1 MSRSSF
7 SFTSESVSE
16 GHPDKV
22 ADQISDAVLDAILAA
37 DPRGRVAC
45 ETLVKTGVVIV
56 AGEVT
61 TTAWVDVEALVRKTV
76 LDIGYDTSDM
86 GFDGA
91 SCGVLNIIGKQS
103 PDIAQGVD
111 RKDERK
117 QGAGDQGLMF
127 GYATNETDVLMP
139 APITLAHRL
148 VKRQAQVRKNG
159 KLPWLRPDA
168 KSQVTLRYENDKPVG
183 LEAVVLSTQHS
194 DDISTKQLR
203 EAVMEEIL
211 KPVLP
216 AKWIDKRNSG
226 TTSIPPRFVIG
237 GPVGDCGLTGGKSL
251 STPMADSR
259 ATAVAA
265 SSGKDPSKVDRS
277 APMPRA
283 TWPRTSWPRDWP
295 IAVKFRSPTPSAWPS
310 RPPSWWRPSARE
322 NSDARL
328 TQLVRAHFDL
338 TPFGLRGWDLARPIY
353 QKPLLTAI
361 SAARKKNSAGSEPTR
376 LKRSPRNLKQRA
388 LPKPPLRSRIVMNA
402 AIKAQADFIVK
413 DLKCSRLGTQG
424 NQNCR
429 TEMPGSWR
437 FATSSPHS
445 SRCGARITGSL
456 HMTIQTAVLIET
468 LNVLGAQVRW
478 ASCNIYS
485 TQDHAWPRSR
495 PGGTGVRGEG
505 RVLGR
510 ILGLYASHL

>member
-1 MSRSSF
+1 MSSF

-183 LEAVVLSTQHS
+183 IEAVVLSTQHS
-194 DDISTKQLR
+194 DDISTTKLR
-203 EAVMEEIL
+203 EAVMEEII

-216 AKWIDKRNSG
+216 KKWLDRRTRYHINPTG
-226 TTSIPPRFVIG
+226 RFVVG
-237 GPVGDCGLTGGKSL
+237 GPVGDCGLTGRKIIVDTYGGF
-251 STPMADSR
+251 AR
-259 ATAVAA
+259 HGGGAF
-265 SSGKDPSKVDRS
+265 SGKDPSKVDRS
-277 APMPRA
+277 AAYAARYVAKNIVAAGLAARCEVQVSYAIGVAEP
-283 TWPRTSWPRDWP
+283 TSIMVDSFGTSELSRD
-295 IAVKFRSPTPSAWPS
+295 
-310 RPPSWWRPSARE
+310 
-322 NSDARL
+322 DL
-328 TQLVRAHFDL
+328 TALVRRHFDL
-338 TPFGLRGWDLARPIY
+338 TPYGLREMLDLARPIY
-353 QKPLLTAI
+353 QKTAAYGHFGRKEPEFTWERTDRAEAL
-361 SAARKKNSAGSEPTR
+361 AADARRRGRTR
-376 LKRSPRNLKQRA
+376 
-388 LPKPPLRSRIVMNA
+388 A
-402 AIKAQADFIVK
+402 A
-413 DLKCSRLGTQG
+413 
-424 NQNCR
+424 
-429 TEMPGSWR
+429 
-437 FATSSPHS
+437 
-445 SRCGARITGSL
+445 
-456 HMTIQTAVLIET
+456 
-468 LNVLGAQVRW
+468 
-478 ASCNIYS
+478 
-485 TQDHAWPRSR
+485 
-495 PGGTGVRGEG
+495 
-505 RVLGR
+505 
-510 ILGLYASHL
+510 